1 MAKKIIPQVSEEVI
15 EGLKNKF
22 RTMPRGTRFTCVV
35 VKSTPSTTYF
45 KAFLPVQ
52 HGNGELGIE
61 NVTWDIATI
70 LQGYRGEVDGTW
82 ALKSSGYNFD
92 RIEEVFQNLAYML
105 FGTSDKE
112 TGEQNH
118 HYFLTD
124 QY

>member
-22 RTMPRGTRFTCVV
+22 KMMPRGTRFTCVV

-61 NVTWDIATI
+61 NVTWDIGVI
-70 LQGYRGEVDGTW
+70 LPGYFKEYDGGW
-82 ALKSSGYNFD
+82 ALKSSGYGFD
-92 RIEEVFQNLAYML
+92 RIAEVFQNLAYML

-118 HYFLTD
+118 NYFFTY